1 MTFKSTARIQILLSS
16 WPPLLAGLL
25 LLAQAAGAQLADP
38 LNPSTLQDGRIV
50 FANPAAA
57 ALLSGQAYLG
67 LKLIYPGA
75 IADNAFALKASH
87 VALTWPRLG
96 GTRFG
101 AGLHLRHLGAPLL
114 SENRLG
120 LLAAYA
126 FSERL
131 ALGSDLAV
139 AWQAYDREEFDLV
152 DADDPVFR
160 RASSPLI
167 FDPGLGLTARVHEA
181 VLLGASVYHFNRPN
195 LARAGEKF
203 NLPLEALLGAT
214 LNHRFGR
221 LDLGMALRREEW
233 RPALGAEIFSARL
246 GRVRL
251 GYGAENAVFEGELN
265 LPPAAALL
273 YSFHLPTSDLGLLS
287 AGSHEL
293 GLKLAVPWLNPPAA
307 EPEPPF
313 YLQAFPPS
321 RVVLP
326 GDTPLYN
333 LNLVRREDF
342 TKAVQ
347 LEVRE
352 LPPHLRPRL
361 SQAQVRGIETVMLAL
376 ESPGKLQP
384 GDYPFIITA
393 RAPGH
398 VHHLPVHLRV
408 NNMPRLAPE
417 IFATVDSVEII
428 ELRNVVEEL
437 PLIPRLFFPQS
448 ERRLPENRYDLLSPQ
463 QHVFVAA
470 NVTEINAAYRNLL
483 NIMAARLAQD
493 RTAVIS
499 LTGYSAGP
507 PYEED
512 WRNLALGRAQ
522 AVKDYLVDSLQ
533 VLPEQVAIAAPQR
546 PARSQAL
553 PSLPRQEEWQR
564 VEITAAPPF
573 DQQILGPLLVT
584 KKEVEAQPPRC
595 AFVTKYSVAE
605 AGLADWQITLLNDQQ
620 DTVDVLAGN
629 ASMPD
634 TVFWEWQHALVQQH
648 PKAAT
653 AVETIT
659 VPLNGNSTRWHQ
671 SGFFALTLRDALGQT
686 ATSPRRRLGI
696 RHRTQLT
703 NEIGIERIPIFL
715 FGFAEHQFS
724 SYSRQLRTKLR
735 LIAAKL
741 EADPEATCLLKGHTD
756 AIGDQL
762 TNRWLSIRR
771 AKTVFDML
779 TSFGIGRERLTY
791 IGLGEE
797 EPLADNRLP
806 EGRMMNR
813 RVEVHIR
820 HSPNWPSSAAGLGF
834 D

>member
-1 MTFKSTARIQILLSS
+1 MRNHLHKH
-16 WPPLLAGLL
+16 WPLLAGLL
-25 LLAQAAGAQLADP
+25 LLAQTATAQLADP
-38 LNPSTLQDGRIV
+38 RNPSTLQDSRIV
-50 FANPAAA
+50 FANPAAT
-57 ALLSGQAYLG
+57 ALLAGQAYLG
-67 LKLIYPGA
+67 LQLIYPGA

-87 VALTWPRLG
+87 LAVTWPGLG
-96 GTRFG
+96 GTAFG
-101 AGLHLRHLGAPLL
+101 AGLHLRHFSAPLF

-120 LLAAYA
+120 LLAACA
-126 FSERL
+126 LHEKL
-131 ALGSDLAV
+131 ALGGDLAV
-139 AWQAYDREEFDLV
+139 RWQAYDRGKFDLV

-160 RASSPLI
+160 RTGGPLI
-167 FDPGLGLTARVHEA
+167 FDPGLGLLARVHET

-195 LARAGEKF
+195 LARAGERYL
-203 NLPLEALLGAT
+203 LPAQAALGAT
-214 LNHRFGR
+214 FDHRFGR
-221 LDLGMALRREEW
+221 FDLGIAYHRQQW
-233 RPALGAEIFSARL
+233 QPAFGAEVFAKRL
-246 GRVRL
+246 GRLRL
-251 GYGAENAVFEGELN
+251 GYGAENAVFEGELL

-287 AGSHEL
+287 SGSHEL
-293 GLKLAVPWLNPPAA
+293 GVKLAVPWLNPPAA
-307 EPEPPF
+307 EPEAPF

-326 GDTPLYN
+326 DDTPLYN
-333 LNLVRREDF
+333 LNLVRRENF
-342 TKAVQ
+342 TKPVQ

-352 LPPHLRPRL
+352 LPPPLRPRL
-361 SQAQVRGIETVMLAL
+361 SQSTVRGIETVILAL
-376 ESPGKLQP
+376 EAPGKLQP

-408 NNMPRLAPE
+408 NNMPRLVPE
-417 IFATVDSVEII
+417 IFATIDSVEII
-428 ELRNVVEEL
+428 ELRNVLEEL

-448 ERRLPENRYDLLSPQ
+448 QSRLPENRYDLLSPQ
-463 QHVFVAA
+463 QHVFVMA

-483 NIMAARLAQD
+483 NIMAARLAQN
-493 RTAVIS
+493 RTAVIT
-499 LTGYSAGP
+499 LTGYSSGP
-507 PYEED
+507 PYEAD
-512 WRNLALGRAQ
+512 WRSLALGRAR
-522 AVKDYLVDSLQ
+522 AVKNYLVDSLQ
-533 VLPEQVAIAAPQR
+533 VLPEQVVIAPPQR
-546 PARSQAL
+546 PARSHAL

-564 VEITAAPPF
+564 VEISAPPPF
-573 DQQILGPLLVT
+573 EQQILGPLLVT

-605 AGLADWQITLLNDQQ
+605 AGLAAWQITLMNDQQ
-620 DTVDVLAGN
+620 DTVEVLAGN
-629 ASMPD
+629 AEMPD

-653 AVETIT
+653 AVEAI
-659 VPLNGNSTRWHQ
+659 PLPRGSDNAGWPQ
-671 SGFFALTLRDALGQT
+671 SGFFTLTLRDALGQT
-686 ATSPRRRLGI
+686 ATSPQRRLAI
-696 RHRTQLT
+696 RHRTRLA
-703 NEIGIERIPIFL
+703 NEVGIERIPIFL

-724 SYSRQLRTKLR
+724 SHSRQLRKKLR

-762 TNRWLSIRR
+762 NNRWLSIRR

-779 TSFGIGRERLTY
+779 ASFGISPERMTY

-820 HSPNWPSSAAGLGF
+820 HSPNWRNTAARFGF